1 MPAVAYAMYWQRNH
15 QTDEEIEKVLEE
27 NYTKNIQGNREKKQ
41 EMVNFFAAMKDPAAN
56 PEQDK
61 KMKEVL
67 YGGRGE
73 KKRHYAVD
81 ESLYGTE
88 EGLEKR
94 KLAEEDGKKKVVKKK
109 KKKKKKKKDVD
120 SDGDEK
126 VKMKEVDEGL
136 EESGSAGFA
145 MEKKSVAAVGAV
157 GVLALAAL
165 LVGNKRS

>member
-1 MPAVAYAMYWQRNH
+1 M
-15 QTDEEIEKVLEE
+15 EE
-27 NYTKNIQGNREKKQ
+27 NYTKNIKGNREKKQ
-41 EMVNFFAAMKDPAAN
+41 DMVNFFAAMKDPSAN
-56 PEQDK
+56 PEQDR

-94 KLAEEDGKKKVVKKK
+94 KLAEEEGKKKADKKRK
-109 KKKKKKKKDVD
+109 KKKKKKKKDLD
-120 SDGDEK
+120 SDGDET
-126 VKMKEVDEGL
+126 VKMKEVDQGL
-136 EESGSAGFA
+136 KESGSAGFA

-165 LVGNKRS
+165 LIGNKRS